1 MSDELINQD
10 ELDALFNLDGSHEEA
25 EKPEVHESKLQKLA
39 SKPVT
44 EASQDQSDGLVS
56 QDDLDALFNLDDDT
70 EQQNNAPQEESSG
83 GDILNQ
89 NDLDALLNG
98 DSDEASAPA
107 PSSDTSESSD
117 SSGGDVVSQDD
128 LDALFNLD
136 DDTDQ
141 QNNAPQ
147 EESSGG
153 NILNQN
159 DLDALLNGDSDEAS
173 APAPSSD
180 TSESSDS
187 SGGDMVSQ
195 DELDALFNLDDDTD
209 QQNKA
214 PQEESTG
221 GDILNQDDLDALLN
235 GDTTEEVKMVAP
247 SEPGSSDNSDSG
259 DILGQDELDAL
270 FSGGV
275 AEEPAKEEK
284 PAEPVK
290 SEKPIPAKK
299 PEGIVI
305 PDGGDI
311 LDQDELDALFSG
323 GASEESV
330 KEEKPTAPVKKEKP
344 APAQKPEGIVIPDG
358 GDIIDQDELD
368 ALFSGG
374 SVTESPTNTTSSSP
388 SGGDDTLTQDD
399 LDSLFNLDDTTPK
412 KSDEPVSAPADGG
425 ELISQDELDLLL
437 GGTSS
442 SSGTESKSEVKQ
454 ASPPPAQT
462 PKPADSKPKVLSQA
476 EIDNMFAGLNL
487 DDDDEEEP
495 VTGTQ
500 SADTTSSSTSSSVAV
515 SDYAES
521 APPAYYDSG
530 GQPSPQKQYKLYN
543 FRRPEKLSRDQ
554 IRLMKP
560 HFEPMTRSVT
570 NYLSMQLKTS
580 IDTNFLDI
588 DQINYGDIFRKLD
601 QSDIIGIFKLYPT
614 PHSGILEFST
624 FLFYSIEERMM
635 GGSGK
640 SHTPIR
646 KITDFEKY
654 LVTDLFENFL
664 SAYGDTIRKF
674 VDTNP
679 RVDMVETD
687 KFLIP
692 RTLSDE
698 EVLVRMVYEIY
709 IDGVS
714 GLLKINIPYS
724 FLSTFFSPFRN
735 KQDASTEKLDSK
747 SMSRNIFS
755 KISVPVSVELK
766 PRKLSVGDL
775 MSLRR
780 GDTIILSHAYE
791 EELGLKVDNNLKYY
805 CKPGISGNKL
815 AVKITRIAE
824 GEEI

>member
-1 MSDELINQD
+1 MQLP
-10 ELDALFNLDGSHEEA
+10 AKKEEPA
-25 EKPEVHESKLQKLA
+25 PAKKPEGKEIV
-39 SKPVT
+39 
-44 EASQDQSDGLVS
+44 
-56 QDDLDALFNLDDDT
+56 
-70 EQQNNAPQEESSG
+70 
-83 GDILNQ
+83 
-89 NDLDALLNG
+89 
-98 DSDEASAPA
+98 
-107 PSSDTSESSD
+107 
-117 SSGGDVVSQDD
+117 
-128 LDALFNLD
+128 
-136 DDTDQ
+136 
-141 QNNAPQ
+141 
-147 EESSGG
+147 
-153 NILNQN
+153 
-159 DLDALLNGDSDEAS
+159 
-173 APAPSSD
+173 
-180 TSESSDS
+180 
-187 SGGDMVSQ
+187 
-195 DELDALFNLDDDTD
+195 
-209 QQNKA
+209 
-214 PQEESTG
+214 
-221 GDILNQDDLDALLN
+221 
-235 GDTTEEVKMVAP
+235 
-247 SEPGSSDNSDSG
+247 DSG

-270 FSGGV
+270 FSGSV
-275 AEEPAKEEK
+275 SSSKEEEK
-284 PAEPVK
+284 KTPA
-290 SEKPIPAKK
+290 S
-299 PEGIVI
+299 
-305 PDGGDI
+305 
-311 LDQDELDALFSG
+311 
-323 GASEESV
+323 
-330 KEEKPTAPVKKEKP
+330 
-344 APAQKPEGIVIPDG
+344 APAS
-358 GDIIDQDELD
+358 
-368 ALFSGG
+368 SG
-374 SVTESPTNTTSSSP
+374 SE
-388 SGGDDTLTQDD
+388 GDDILTQDD
-399 LDSLFNLDDTTPK
+399 LYSLFNLDDAAPE
-412 KSDEPVSAPADGG
+412 KSAEPVDAPPADSGD
-425 ELISQDELDLLL
+425 LISQDELDMLL
-437 GGTSS
+437 GGSS
-442 SSGTESKSEVKQ
+442 SSSDKENSSEANKV
-454 ASPPPAQT
+454 SPPPTQQ
-462 PKPADSKPKVLSQA
+462 PKPVESKPKVLSQA

-487 DDDDEEEP
+487 DDDDEEEEP
-495 VTGTQ
+495 VKSRE
-500 SADTTSSSTSSSVAV
+500 SAETSSPVDSTSVATADYTGGGSSAF
-515 SDYAES
+515 
-521 APPAYYDSG
+521 YDSG
-530 GQPSPQKQYKLYN
+530 GQPLSQKQYKLYN

-735 KQDASTEKLDSK
+735 KQDASSDKIDSQ
-747 SMSRNIFS
+747 SVSRNIFS

-780 GDTIILSHAYE
+780 GDTIILSHAYG
-791 EELGLKVDNNLKYY
+791 EELGLKVDNHLKYY

-815 AVKITRIAE
+815 AVKITRTAE
-824 GEEI
+824 GEEL